1 VEPDYFIQVH
11 DEIGAYTHNGK
22 IERKNMEGN
31 KPNLT

>member
-22 IERKNMEGN
+22 IERKKYGR
-31 KPNLT
+31 K